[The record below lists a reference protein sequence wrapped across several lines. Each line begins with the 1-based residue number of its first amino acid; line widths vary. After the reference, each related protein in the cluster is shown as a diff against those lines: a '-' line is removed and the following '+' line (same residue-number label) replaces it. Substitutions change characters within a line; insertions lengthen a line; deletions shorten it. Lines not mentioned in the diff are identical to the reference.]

1 MTSQQEKT
9 YLEAGEWI
17 DRLADGDLDAL
28 NKRRFIRWLEES
40 EQHQEALEKMIATWE
55 EPAIHAAY
63 LKAQKSSRTAS
74 RKRSHVTWGSAI
86 AASLLVI
93 ALIFSHYHVTTPST
107 SPQLITSAHQALSD
121 GSEVQLQPKSELVVL
136 FSDASRNLNLKKG
149 QVYFDVAKD
158 RTRPFA
164 VKAGLTSVTAVGTAF
179 NIDRHGQ
186 RIDVVVHEG
195 IVEIRGT
202 VDSAPLLLKAGE
214 KITINRGIVEPVQR
228 VDLSQVVDW
237 RTGWIEVDDE
247 SLTYLLERLNRYS
260 DKPILLIDSTI
271 GKHRVAG
278 RFKLE
283 DTAQTLAILSSL
295 YQLDVA
301 DTRSGFEIRQ
311 QVN

>member
-28 NKRRFIRWLEES
+28 NKRRFIRWLDES
-40 EQHQEALEKMIATWE
+40 ERHQEVLERMIATWE
-55 EPAIHAAY
+55 DPAVHAAY
-63 LKAQKSSRTAS
+63 LNAQKSSKIADR
-74 RKRSHVTWGSAI
+74 RRSLVTWGSAI

-93 ALIFSHYHVTTPST
+93 ALVFSRYHVITPST
-107 SPQLITSAHQALSD
+107 SSQLITSAHEALSD
-121 GSEVQLQPKSELVVL
+121 GSEVQLQPKSELIVL
-136 FSDASRNLNLKKG
+136 FSDDTRALNLKKG

-158 RTRPFA
+158 RARPFV
-164 VKAGLTSVTAVGTAF
+164 VKAGLSSVTAVGTAF
-179 NIDRHGQ
+179 NIDRQGQ
-186 RIDVVVHEG
+186 RVDVVVHEG
-195 IVEIRGT
+195 IVEVRGK
-202 VDSAPLLLKAGE
+202 VDSAPVLLKAGE
-214 KITINRGIVEPVQR
+214 KITINRGVAEPVQR
-228 VDLSQVVDW
+228 VNLSQVVDW

-260 DKPILLIDSTI
+260 DKPILMIDSTI

-283 DTAQTLAILSSL
+283 DTTQTLAVLSSL
-295 YQLDVA
+295 YQLEVA
-301 DTRSGFEIRQ
+301 DTRSGFEIRR